1 MLNPRTNR
9 RPMTHLAR
17 FASLG
22 VLVIV
27 SIIVAGLRS
36 GPVIAVQETMYRVE
50 YVKTRARGA
59 TVLEREE
66 GTHTFAPT
74 GHRRVDRVVD
84 GERTTTEIVAP
95 GAAGGGR
102 QIVIDYSQGVVRTG
116 PLNVATAARSS
127 LPALPALPAGAR
139 VVSITRTFT
148 RDGVSAPLRYVGEE
162 TRGPLTLHHSRAEL
176 PTGGIVDLW
185 NYRFPNFD
193 PVLDPA
199 AELTLAESS
208 LSTAPD
214 GTPEL
219 RETRIVN
226 VTEVEF
232 DPDAFTFDP
241 APDFRVEN
249 LWDALGR

>member
-1 MLNPRTNR
+1 
-9 RPMTHLAR
+9 MTA
-17 FASLG
+17 A
-22 VLVIV
+22 
-27 SIIVAGLRS
+27 
-36 GPVIAVQETMYRVE
+36 QETMFRVD
-50 YVKTRARGA
+50 YVKTRTRGA
-59 TVLEREE
+59 TVLEQEE
-66 GTHTFAPT
+66 GTHTFAPP

-95 GAAGGGR
+95 GAGGGSS
-102 QIVIDYSQGVVRTG
+102 QIVIDYRQGVVRTG
-116 PLNVATAARSS
+116 PLNVATGS

-139 VVSITRTFT
+139 VVSMTRTVT

-162 TRGPLTLHHSRAEL
+162 TRGALILHHFRAEL
-176 PTGGIVDLW
+176 PVGGIVDIW

-193 PVLDPA
+193 PFLDSA
-199 AELTLAESS
+199 AELTLAESW

-219 RETRIVN
+219 RETQIVN

-241 APDFRVEN
+241 SLGFRVED
-249 LWDALGR
+249 LWDALAR